1 MWICALPSVLVQGND
16 RTVPDVRSA
25 ASKDAALLL
34 CLEESEESD
43 HFQAETDRQ
52 TKSFHFCKK
61 KLDFKTPDA
70 YNVFCQS
77 ARGREPQRL
86 MDAEVA
92 QLVEHHLAMVGVASS
107 SLVFRSNMRK

>member
-1 MWICALPSVLVQGND
+1 MHFHILVDVFFFDNMNYVAELFIPQVLWLS
-16 RTVPDVRSA
+16 RFF
-25 ASKDAALLL
+25 
-34 CLEESEESD
+34 E
-43 HFQAETDRQ
+43 
-52 TKSFHFCKK
+52 K
-61 KLDFKTPDA
+61 KLDFKMLNA

-77 ARGREPQRL
+77 ARGREPRRL

>member
-1 MWICALPSVLVQGND
+1 MWICALPSALVQGTD

-34 CLEESEESD
+34 YVLSSCCS
-43 HFQAETDRQ
+43 Q
-52 TKSFHFCKK
+52 KSFRFFEK
-61 KLDFKTPDA
+61 KLDFKMLNA

-77 ARGREPQRL
+77 ARGREPRRL
-86 MDAEVA
+86 IDAEVA

-107 SLVFRSNMRK
+107 SLVFRYIFSAT